1 MSTVLDAYD
10 TWQRFRML
18 HPLSREPFVDTPEN
32 RRRWLYHIDIA
43 DSMARLDAIRTADSL
58 SPKIKSRSVSEFH
71 EMPAYTRHIYGC
83 IADCFP
89 GIQVYAVG
97 SRVNGDYVDADS
109 PAEIRR
115 ARREAGKAEKHE
127 SDFDFWIAER
137 VSPVGYLPMLSDR
150 LFYLPPGE
158 RKILVPMWD
167 FSKLPES
174 EHALAIEATQ
184 NARVGALILLHDQY
198 RLSPYSYC
206 GCGDEKAVLAHF
218 QKAIQDGKIKK

>member
-83 IADCFP
+83 IADCFL
-89 GIQVYAVG
+89 GIQVY
-97 SRVNGDYVDADS
+97 
-109 PAEIRR
+109 RR
-115 ARREAGKAEKHE
+115 RG
-127 SDFDFWIAER
+127 
-137 VSPVGYLPMLSDR
+137 R
-150 LFYLPPGE
+150 L
-158 RKILVPMWD
+158 W
-167 FSKLPES
+167 
-174 EHALAIEATQ
+174 
-184 NARVGALILLHDQY
+184 
-198 RLSPYSYC
+198 SYKQSC
-206 GCGDEKAVLAHF
+206 Y
-218 QKAIQDGKIKK
+218 ITR

>member
-158 RKILVPMWD
+158 KKILGPMWD

>member
-18 HPLSREPFVDTPEN
+18 HPLSLEPFVDTPEN

-43 DSMARLDAIRTADSL
+43 DSMSRLEAIRTSASL
-58 SPKIKSRSVSEFH
+58 LPKIKSRAVSEFH

-137 VSPVGYLPMLSDR
+137 VGPVGDLPLLSDR

-158 RKILVPMWD
+158 KKIPVPMWD
-167 FSKLPES
+167 FDKLPES

-198 RLSPYSYC
+198 QLSPYSYC

>member
-158 RKILVPMWD
+158 KKILVPMWD
-167 FSKLPES
+167 FSKGSRVCSARSNSGLP
-174 EHALAIEATQ
+174 T
-184 NARVGALILLHDQY
+184 
-198 RLSPYSYC
+198 
-206 GCGDEKAVLAHF
+206 
-218 QKAIQDGKIKK
+218 IKF

>member
-158 RKILVPMWD
+158 KKILVPMWD

>member
-71 EMPAYTRHIYGC
+71 EMRAYTRHIYGC

-158 RKILVPMWD
+158 KKILVPMWD

>member
-43 DSMARLDAIRTADSL
+43 DSMSRLEAIRVSDSFFQ
-58 SPKIKSRSVSEFH
+58 KNEIRAVSAFH
-71 EMPAYTRHIYGC
+71 EMPAYTQHIYGC

-127 SDFDFWIAER
+127 SDFDYWVAEQ
-137 VSPVGYLPMLSDR
+137 VSPVGDLPLLSDR

-158 RKILVPMWD
+158 KKIPVPMWD

-198 RLSPYSYC
+198 RLSPYYYC
-206 GCGDEKAVLAHF
+206 GCGDEKAVLDHF